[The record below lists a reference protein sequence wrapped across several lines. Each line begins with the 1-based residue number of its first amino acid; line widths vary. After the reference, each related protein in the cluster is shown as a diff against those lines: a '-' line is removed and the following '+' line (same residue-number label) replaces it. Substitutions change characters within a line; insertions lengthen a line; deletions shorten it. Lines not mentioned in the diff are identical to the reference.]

1 MQKHTTTSG
10 CQSASPEILRSD
22 SRLTR
27 LRFLH
32 LSCFLILIVLFFLN
46 ACSSDLENLE
56 GEDMMVGDVESVGF
70 SAMRPFEAWMM
81 TPSTGSRSMNSEIAE
96 LIAYEK
102 ESFYER
108 FSFVKKFFNFVPTPQ
123 WESAKVV
130 SYNEEETDVFI
141 LCNNDFP
148 DNVILNKLILVIT
161 IRGNDRFS
169 FIKMLPKDEY
179 LAVWMTAVNDGE
191 NVHIEVH
198 QREPDGIFIS
208 QRVGYLTIDSLDEN
222 VRTRMIDCSYELI
235 QNTQQTL
242 MTYGDREYG
251 VINDVDDYVRFYCD
265 DYGSSGGVYAPP
277 PSTGGGS
284 IPGYTPP
291 SFPSPGTSGG
301 STSSG
306 ESGGSSYSGGASYY
320 GGAGS
325 VGGGDPSLGGSVGG
339 GGSSSDNSTPE
350 FPKGGLDI
358 IPRPEYMRDPQ
369 PEVHPLIRSHT
380 LSTYQLDLLLK
391 AFNDL
396 QVEGCLQKA
405 LYDALIERNV
415 KLDFGMKTG
424 TAPGAYDPRT
434 KKISFNQDESITSAN
449 LKEELFHAWQDV
461 YYQNGI
467 EQYGKDGQ
475 GIKLPGYVNIEF
487 EAKVFS
493 DIFNNP
499 QFGCCYVFR
508 PLVDTLPEDLY
519 REYTNWAYDIQEK
532 KIPMQDVDYQYWLQL
547 FNQHSPEYS
556 SPMLESLSTPRAIRE
571 LLAQSDCE

>member
-1 MQKHTTTSG
+1 M
-10 CQSASPEILRSD
+10 
-22 SRLTR
+22 
-27 LRFLH
+27 
-32 LSCFLILIVLFFLN
+32 
-46 ACSSDLENLE
+46 
-56 GEDMMVGDVESVGF
+56 
-70 SAMRPFEAWMM
+70 
-81 TPSTGSRSMNSEIAE
+81 
-96 LIAYEK
+96 
-102 ESFYER
+102 
-108 FSFVKKFFNFVPTPQ
+108 
-123 WESAKVV
+123 
-130 SYNEEETDVFI
+130 
-141 LCNNDFP
+141 
-148 DNVILNKLILVIT
+148 
-161 IRGNDRFS
+161 
-169 FIKMLPKDEY
+169 
-179 LAVWMTAVNDGE
+179 
-191 NVHIEVH
+191 
-198 QREPDGIFIS
+198 
-208 QRVGYLTIDSLDEN
+208 
-222 VRTRMIDCSYELI
+222 
-235 QNTQQTL
+235 
-242 MTYGDREYG
+242 
-251 VINDVDDYVRFYCD
+251 DDYVRFYCD

-306 ESGGSSYSGGASYY
+306 ESGGSSYSGGTSYY

-325 VGGGDPSLGGSVGG
+325 AGGGDPSLGGSVGG

-415 KLDFGMKTG
+415 KLDFGMMTG
-424 TAPGAYDPRT
+424 TAPAAYDPRT
-434 KKISFNQDESITSAN
+434 KRIVFNDDSNISSAN

-461 YYQNGI
+461 YYQGGI
-467 EQYGKDGQ
+467 EQYGKDAQ
-475 GIKLPGYVNIEF
+475 GNKLPGYVNVEF

-493 DIFNNP
+493 DVFNNP
-499 QFGCCYVFR
+499 NFTCCYAFR
-508 PLVDTLPEDLY
+508 PGADNLSESLY
-519 REYTNWAYDIQEK
+519 REYTNWVYDIQEK
-532 KIPMQDVDYQYWLQL
+532 KIPMQDGDYQYWLNL

-556 SPMLESLSTPRAIRE
+556 SSMLESLSTPRAIRE